1 MKLFLIDSHS
11 HLQFSAFD
19 KDRQEVIRRMR
30 EKNISTI
37 IIGGNLKES
46 QEAIALAEKDDFFV
60 SIGLHPIH
68 VEEINDNSQGIV
80 PAEDFDVDKFSQL
93 LKNPRV
99 VGIGECG
106 LDYAVF
112 ARKQSERL
120 QKRASS
126 EVRQVVDEGG
136 LTPEEIQGVIEKQKE
151 IFQKQIQ
158 LAKDFKKPLIL
169 HIRDKNSFGAY
180 QDVLNILEKNNYQGE
195 KVGVVHFFSADWAI
209 AKKFLDLG
217 FYLSFTGVITFTE
230 QYDEVIKNTPIERL
244 LVETDSPYVAPEP
257 FRGKRNEPIFVE
269 YVAKRL
275 AELKGVSL
283 EEIAEITTKNCIELF
298 GLIF

>member
-1 MKLFLIDSHS
+1 VKPFLIDSHS

-19 KDRQEVIRRMR
+19 KDRQEVIGRMR

-46 QEAIALAEKDDFFV
+46 QEAVALAEKENFFA

-80 PAEDFDVDKFSQL
+80 PAEDFDVEKFFQL

-106 LDYAVF
+106 LDYFHV
-112 ARKQSERL
+112 Q
-120 QKRASS
+120 
-126 EVRQVVDEGG
+126 DEGKKK
-136 LTPEEIQGVIEKQKE
+136 EQKE
-151 IFQKQIQ
+151 IFQKQVQ

-169 HIRDKNSFGAY
+169 HIRDKNSFSAY
-180 QDVLNILEKNNYQGE
+180 GDVLDVLEKSDYQGE
-195 KVGVVHFFSADWAI
+195 KIGVVHFFSADWAI

-217 FYLSFTGVITFTE
+217 FYLSFTGVITFTH
-230 QYDEVIKNTPIERL
+230 QYDEVIKNTPIEKL

-275 AELKGVSL
+275 AELKDISL
-283 EEIAEITTKNCIELF
+283 EEVAEITTKNCIELF
-298 GLIF
+298 GLEKVQSK

>member
-1 MKLFLIDSHS
+1 VKPFLIDSHS

-19 KDRQEVIRRMR
+19 KDRQEVIGRMR

-46 QEAIALAEKDDFFV
+46 QEAIALAEKENFFA

-80 PAEDFDVDKFSQL
+80 PAEGFDMEKFSQL
-93 LKNPRV
+93 LKNPCV

-106 LDYAVF
+106 LDYFHV
-112 ARKQSERL
+112 Q
-120 QKRASS
+120 
-126 EVRQVVDEGG
+126 DESKKK
-136 LTPEEIQGVIEKQKE
+136 EQKE
-151 IFQKQIQ
+151 IFQKQIK

-169 HIRDKNSFGAY
+169 HIRDSVKESAPPAVSVRAGAY
-180 QDVLNILEKNNYQGE
+180 QDVLDILEKNNYQGE
-195 KVGVVHFFSADWAI
+195 KVGVVHFFSADWTI

-217 FYLSFTGVITFTE
+217 FYLSFTGVITFTH

-257 FRGKRNEPIFVE
+257 FRGKRCESIYVE

-275 AELKGVSL
+275 AELKDIPL
-283 EEIAEITTKNCIELF
+283 EEVAEITTKNCMELF
-298 GLIF
+298 SLNF

>member
-1 MKLFLIDSHS
+1 MIKPFLIDSHS

-19 KDRQEVIRRMR
+19 KDRQEVIGRMR

-46 QEAIALAEKDDFFV
+46 QEAVALAEKENFFA

-80 PAEDFDVDKFSQL
+80 PAEDFDVEKFSRL
-93 LKNPRV
+93 LKNSRV

-106 LDYAVF
+106 LDYFHV
-112 ARKQSERL
+112 Q
-120 QKRASS
+120 
-126 EVRQVVDEGG
+126 DESKKK
-136 LTPEEIQGVIEKQKE
+136 EQKE
-151 IFQKQIQ
+151 IFQKQVQ

-169 HIRDKNSFGAY
+169 HIRDKNSFSAY
-180 QDVLNILEKNNYQGE
+180 QDVLDVLEKNNYQGE

-217 FYLSFTGVITFTE
+217 FYLSFTGVITFTH
-230 QYDEVIKNTPIERL
+230 QYDEVIKNTPIEKL

-257 FRGKRNEPIFVE
+257 FRGKRCEPIFVE

-275 AELKGVSL
+275 AELKDVSL
-283 EEIAEITTKNCIELF
+283 EEVAEITTKNCIGLF
-298 GLIF
+298 NL